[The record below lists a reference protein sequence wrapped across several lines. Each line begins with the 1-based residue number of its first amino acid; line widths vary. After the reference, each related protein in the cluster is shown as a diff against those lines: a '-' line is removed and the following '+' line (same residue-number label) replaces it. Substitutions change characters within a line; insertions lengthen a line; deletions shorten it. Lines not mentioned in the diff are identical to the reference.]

1 MRTACIKSFNK
12 FYGMDIKLKEKQK
25 GRNQDINVKDMSN
38 YTNIKKQLAEKKKKL
53 DAMLKEVDEEYRTTI
68 INFAKYKLV
77 MFAMAKLMEM
87 ETTEQNK
94 VVLYLFNNIS
104 TKNNFI

>member
-1 MRTACIKSFNK
+1 MENEKVEYLINMIND
-12 FYGMDIKLKEKQK
+12 MDIKDKLRLAICMSRSKWSGLIYNTKE
-25 GRNQDINVKDMSN
+25 N
-38 YTNIKKQLAEKKKKL
+38 YEKF

-94 VVLYLFNNIS
+94 VALYLFNCLN
-104 TKNNFI
+104 